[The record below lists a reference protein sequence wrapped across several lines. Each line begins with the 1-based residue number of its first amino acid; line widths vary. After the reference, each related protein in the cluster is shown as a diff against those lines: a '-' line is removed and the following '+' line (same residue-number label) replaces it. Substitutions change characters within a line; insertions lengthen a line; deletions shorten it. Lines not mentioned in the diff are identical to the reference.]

1 MRQEDLA
8 SHGVDP
14 AEAREIA
21 LGKFGNV
28 TAIAAACRD
37 IDERWY
43 REPRQADRWMDL
55 PQDIGYA
62 LRILI
67 KAPAFTIS
75 AVVTLALGIGATTAI
90 FSLANWTLFMIG
102 RIRPGWARGY
112 SCAPSPISA
121 TSTWALFT
129 KNW

>member
-1 MRQEDLA
+1 MPRLRVTSTCDRRTSPATA
-8 SHGVDP
+8 S
-14 AEAREIA
+14 IA

-62 LRILI
+62 LRID
-67 KAPAFTIS
+67 
-75 AVVTLALGIGATTAI
+75 
-90 FSLANWTLFMIG
+90 
-102 RIRPGWARGY
+102 
-112 SCAPSPISA
+112 
-121 TSTWALFT
+121 
-129 KNW
+129 